1 MTQALGNFY
10 RNSLNSGMDFVL
22 VKEEIECIQSYITI
36 LNIHY
41 DNNIIVSYDIEKEIE
56 NFFIPK
62 LLLQPFIENAVYHGI
77 KKNDGKGL
85 DIWDVF
91 CSEKGNVF
99 EGHTGDV
106 ACDHY
111 HRFKEDVTLMKQI
124 GVKAYRFLIN
134 WSRIFQMSR
143 KI

>member
-99 EGHTGDV
+99 EGYTGDV